1 MYLCPTYFLAVLF
14 CVGTMFCW
22 GSWGNA
28 QKLVNKKWRY
38 ELFYWDYVVGVLA
51 TALLFA
57 FTLGSNGEFGRPFLE
72 DMKQASCSALM
83 WAIAGGV
90 VFNIANIL
98 LVSAIDIAGLSVA
111 FPVGIGLALVLGV
124 IWNFLAAP
132 AASGNATLLFLGVA
146 LIALA
151 IILSAVSYRKRDAER
166 AENVD
171 VSKKTGKGLFLSL
184 LCGLLMSLFYFFVAR
199 SLALVQN
206 GDVFGPVTLAN
217 LSVEGAVLESGKL
230 TAYTANVFF
239 AIGVFLSNCV
249 VMPILM
255 RKPLVGEPVEKGA
268 FWKGAFRDHFW
279 GWIGGFVWAI
289 GMTLNVIAS
298 GVASAAVAYGLGQGA
313 TLMSAIWGVFIWR
326 EFKGASK
333 GVKNILAAMF
343 LFFVVGLALI
353 IWTKLGAD
361 ETAPEP
367 EAQATETVVEEAVS
381 DDAVP
386 EFDALME
393 SETEIEVDAEEAPAL

>member
-1 MYLCPTYFLAVLF
+1 MI
-14 CVGTMFCW
+14 
-22 GSWGNA
+22 
-28 QKLVNKKWRY
+28 
-38 ELFYWDYVVGVLA
+38 
-51 TALLFA
+51 
-57 FTLGSNGEFGRPFLE
+57 
-72 DMKQASCSALM
+72 CSALM

-206 GDVFGPVTLAN
+206 GDVLGPVTLAN

-279 GWIGGFVWAI
+279 GWIGGFIWAI

-361 ETAPEP
+361 EPAPEP
-367 EAQATETVVEEAVS
+367 EAQAIETVVEEAVS

-393 SETEIEVDAEEAPAL
+393 SDTEIDVEEAPAL